1 MLKKYVPG
9 ELTFPK
15 PLSPLRIMSTGSDC
29 RHYGG
34 RYPVS
39 DRRQEGIFGRPG
51 LASPLSTLTQWVG
64 QSGGHLQPLVDAL

>member
-1 MLKKYVPG
+1 
-9 ELTFPK
+9 
-15 PLSPLRIMSTGSDC
+15 MSTGSDC